1 MRLWLACLVLTL
13 IPGPALSKEASF
25 QAHFHR
31 LPSSHLNKHTVHSVE
46 ALKGKVVLVD
56 FWASWCEP
64 CKAAL
69 PHYNNLYR
77 KYREQGLIVLGIN
90 EDDSTQERDAFLKT
104 IKIEFPLY
112 HDKDK
117 SLVKDFDVKALPTL
131 YVFDRKT
138 KPVAFYRGFDE
149 KDPQALEKLLQR
161 LLKE

>member
-1 MRLWLACLVLTL
+1 MRLWIACIIL
-13 IPGPALSKEASF
+13 ILSSGTALSKEASF

-31 LPSSHLNKHTVHSVE
+31 LPSLHLNKHSVQSVS

-56 FWASWCEP
+56 FWASWCSP

-69 PHYNNLYR
+69 PHYNGLYN
-77 KYREQGLIVLGIN
+77 KYRDQGLVVLGIN
-90 EDDSTQERDAFLKT
+90 EDDDTLERDAFLKT
-104 IKIEFPLY
+104 VQIDFPLFY
-112 HDKDK
+112 DKDK
-117 SLVKDFDVKALPTL
+117 VLVKDFDVKALPTL

-149 KDPQALEKLLQR
+149 KDPQVLEKLIQR